1 MKTKMR
7 YLTMLLMATAAT
19 GAAIGFT
26 PVAIADPAAARAPQ
40 ATRLADTALHA
51 ASAGFLT
58 DQPAGGTGIDP
69 GPNAAPDIEP
79 GAGPALGERA
89 GGTGIDPGPSAA
101 PDTPSGPGDEDG
113 GEPAGAIG

>member
-7 YLTMLLMATAAT
+7 YLTAMLVATAAA
-19 GAAIGFT
+19 GAAIGFA
-26 PVAIADPAAARAPQ
+26 PVAIAAPSAAGAP
-40 ATRLADTALHA
+40 LHA

-69 GPNAAPDIEP
+69 GPNAAPDLEP

-89 GGTGIDPGPSAA
+89 GGTGIDPGPTAA
-101 PDTPSGPGDEDG
+101 PDTPSGPGDQGDG
-113 GEPAGAIG
+113 DPAGAIG

>member
-1 MKTKMR
+1 VKTKMR
-7 YLTMLLMATAAT
+7 YLTTLLVATAAT
-19 GAAIGFT
+19 GAAVGFA
-26 PVAIADPAAARAPQ
+26 PIAIADPGAVSRPQ
-40 ATRLADTALHA
+40 ATRLGDAGLHA

-69 GPNAAPDIEP
+69 GPDAAPDFEP
-79 GAGPALGERA
+79 GAGPALGQRA

-113 GEPAGAIG
+113 GDPAGGIG